1 MIFSEFFLCQEQR
14 ATQINER
21 WEAVVLNA
29 TERSM
34 DFKTEYLGMGDR
46 EGIKVLLSPLL
57 SLSAHMMC
65 TLLLSFSLL
74 SLLIPALV
82 PTGPWNPFL
91 SLLSP

>member
-1 MIFSEFFLCQEQR
+1 
-14 ATQINER
+14 
-21 WEAVVLNA
+21 
-29 TERSM
+29 M

-74 SLLIPALV
+74 SLLIPAWYPQV
-82 PTGPWNPFL
+82 PGTPFCL
-91 SLLSP
+91 SYPRKSFPTDYLLFHLQLWTKM